1 MGRLDDPNREQ
12 DEASSSFSRRSTSAS
27 SRKARRPGL
36 SLGARSGVRQAQAE
50 LHRAVAEDLA
60 AGAEAGRAPAPA
72 PPVLPRALEL
82 PEPPAQ

>member
-1 MGRLDDPNREQ
+1 
-12 DEASSSFSRRSTSAS
+12 
-27 SRKARRPGL
+27 
-36 SLGARSGVRQAQAE
+36 
-50 LHRAVAEDLA
+50 VAEDLA